1 MLIHFYR
8 YPDNCP
14 PTEENY
20 PRLRLGFGSRLG
32 LVLGLAGGGN
42 QTTEPEENSPW
53 LGLGFGLGLVL
64 GLGAIF
70 LGANCPRTTFIAF
83 RTVYSKDEKL
93 SIFLGS

>member
-1 MLIHFYR
+1 M
-8 YPDNCP
+8 P
-14 PTEENY
+14 PHRGKL
-20 PRLRLGFGSRLG
+20 PPVKIGVWVKAR